1 MKKMMIL
8 TAVLCITAL
17 AAQAQPAVAGT
28 PWTLQDCIDYALAH
42 NLSVQQSALQVEQR
56 GIDVN
61 TARSNRLPGVA
72 ASASQNFSFGRGLT
86 EDNTYTHA
94 NTASTSFGLGADLPL
109 FNGLRLQNNIALSE
123 LNLKAATQ
131 DLEKA
136 RDDIRVAVA
145 QAYVQILYNQ
155 EIRDVAL
162 RQIEIDSLQV
172 ERLEALLSNGKA
184 ASAEVAAQKASL
196 AQSRVTA
203 VQASNNLELAR
214 LEMAQLMELP
224 SPEGFSVA
232 LPNRDR
238 LRVLPASPERVY
250 EAAVGCKPSVKAEQ
264 IRLDY
269 AERNIALA
277 KGGYL
282 PSLSLSGGIGTNYYY
297 TSNYTSSK
305 FFDQLSNN
313 FSPYVGLSL
322 NIPIFSRMQNRNQ
335 VKSARLSYQTQ
346 QLQLETV
353 KKNLFKEI
361 QQAWYNA
368 VAAQGKY
375 ESSREAEAAAIES
388 FALVQA
394 RYENG
399 KATITEFNESK
410 NQMLKAES
418 DRVQACYEALYQ
430 AGLLDFYEGKNIE
443 L

>member
-1 MKKMMIL
+1 M
-8 TAVLCITAL
+8 
-17 AAQAQPAVAGT
+17 
-28 PWTLQDCIDYALAH
+28 
-42 NLSVQQSALQVEQR
+42 
-56 GIDVN
+56 
-61 TARSNRLPGVA
+61 
-72 ASASQNFSFGRGLT
+72 
-86 EDNTYTHA
+86 
-94 NTASTSFGLGADLPL
+94 
-109 FNGLRLQNNIALSE
+109 
-123 LNLKAATQ
+123 
-131 DLEKA
+131 
-136 RDDIRVAVA
+136 
-145 QAYVQILYNQ
+145 
-155 EIRDVAL
+155 AL